1 MDTADMSPPGSTG
14 RVCSEFFVEGE
25 GGIGGPT
32 GPTLEG
38 AVSPTGYHRLGTCVC
53 TSDCRVS

>member
-14 RVCSEFFVEGE
+14 RVCSEFFVKGE

-38 AVSPTGYHRLGTCVC
+38 AVSPTGYHRLGTCIC
-53 TSDCRVS
+53 TSGCRVS